1 VLEMMSVA
9 LATLDIGVALAHN
22 KGTLKLWQK
31 EMNAMYFTVK
41 MTNFLNR
48 VSGSKPTIDRMNVRT
63 YNRMGKYYVGA
74 SASGKFMQVND
85 GKHIRYYGNPF
96 WNLYRVVS
104 KNGNDFV
111 IHEAR

>member
-1 VLEMMSVA
+1 MMSVA
-9 LATLDIGVALAHN
+9 PATLDIGSALAHN
-22 KGTLKLWQK
+22 EGTLKLWQK

-48 VSGSKPTIDRMNVRT
+48 VSGSKPTIARMNVRT

-74 SASGKFMQVND
+74 SANGKFMQVND

-111 IHEAR
+111 IHKAR

>member
-1 VLEMMSVA
+1 MMSVA

-104 KNGNDFV
+104 KNGSDYV

>member
-1 VLEMMSVA
+1 MMSVA
-9 LATLDIGVALAHN
+9 LATLDIGSALAHN

-63 YNRMGKYYVGA
+63 YNHMGKYYVGA
-74 SASGKFMQVND
+74 SVNGKFMQVND